1 MRKALR
7 GGGLAPYQ
15 GATFSTDTLWR
26 RAIAQMKAHGL
37 NFMNLLK
44 ILKTIIFFRQEV
56 VSKSGETLKTMDFAR
71 FPFVF
76 PNEITMGKS
85 TASTL
90 GGHNYLQVELTDL
103 LNFCFP
109 ES

>member
-1 MRKALR
+1 MTLYEGSSLRKALR
-7 GGGLAPYQ
+7 GCLAPHQ
-15 GATFSTDTLWR
+15 RAVFFTDTLWR

-44 ILKTIIFFRQEV
+44 FLKNIIFLRQEV

-90 GGHNYLQVELTDL
+90 GGHI
-103 LNFCFP
+103 
-109 ES
+109 SK